1 MASDYIGQQIR
12 RCNRNLIIIGLC
24 VLVIPALV
32 LGFSHRML
40 YNFFK
45 GPFPIDTETLRKI
58 DNPGDRSQY
67 YVSYRA
73 EIEPIDTGMR
83 EGTKDVMNKKFLMLY
98 MDEEGHRFLF
108 ATVPI
113 KHEGQEFVGR
123 LTRISGASDTDKLD
137 QVKKNATKNNPN
149 LQIEFLPYQLDCY
162 YNFRGQTWAMLGCMI
177 PLIIGGLWPIGLA
190 LKRIINPAS
199 HPIQRKLHALGDSDT
214 LRAEIDR
221 EVMEGPTIRIGRL
234 LVTRAWLL
242 SHGLIGLDL
251 AHLEDVV
258 WAHKLVIRG
267 QGASIQAVICTR
279 HKTTFNVRGRD
290 KDVDEMLKL
299 ILAQVPWALIG
310 YDAMLAQAWQT
321 TPDMVIQAVADRRQK
336 YEANPQ
342 AFLAP
347 PDNPEGPA
355 S

>member
-12 RCNRNLIIIGLC
+12 RCNRNLIIIGLS

-32 LGFSHRML
+32 LGFNTRML

-45 GPFPIDTETLRKI
+45 GPFPIDMETLRNI
-58 DNPGDRSQY
+58 DDLDKRSQY
-67 YVSYRA
+67 YVKYRA
-73 EIEPIDTGMR
+73 ELPFADTGMR
-83 EGTKDVMNKKFLMLY
+83 EGTKDTMNKKFLALHMDVQKPLY
-98 MDEEGHRFLF
+98 LF
-108 ATVPI
+108 TIVPMA
-113 KHEGQEFVGR
+113 HEGEEYVGK
-123 LTRISGASDTDKLD
+123 LTRISSPAEKDRIQQIKSRSPD
-137 QVKKNATKNNPN
+137 QRA
-149 LQIEFLPYQLDCY
+149 EFLPYQLDCY

-199 HPIQRKLHALGDSDT
+199 HPIQRKLSALGDSEQ

-221 EVMEGPTIRIGRL
+221 EAQEGPTIRIGRL
-234 LVTRAWLL
+234 LVTRTWLL
-242 SHGLIGLDL
+242 SHGLLGLDT
-251 AHLEDVV
+251 ARLEDVV

-279 HKTTFNVRGRD
+279 LKTTFNIRGRD

-299 ILAQVPWALIG
+299 IYAQVPWALLG
-310 YDAMLAQAWQT
+310 YDPMLAQTWQN
-321 TPDMVIQAVADRRQK
+321 TPDMVIQAVAERRQK